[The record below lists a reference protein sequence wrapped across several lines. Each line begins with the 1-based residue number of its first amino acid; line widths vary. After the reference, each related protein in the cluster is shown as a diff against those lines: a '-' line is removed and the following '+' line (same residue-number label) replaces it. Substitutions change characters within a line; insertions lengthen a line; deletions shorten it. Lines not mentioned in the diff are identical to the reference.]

1 MQKRVINI
9 GDRID
14 MTHLKSAVRR
24 KLSENTYVSSILDY
38 DGKRALRISAPMFE
52 SRLIPVQVGDEYE
65 FCIYT
70 STELYKTKARI
81 VRRFREGKVFVV
93 DVEMLTPLEKFQRR
107 QFFRLDCTIKM
118 RYRIISEEEKALRDF
133 IRTHEFE
140 DAETMEMYLTKLE
153 SYLGDWD
160 RGMLTDISGGGV
172 RFQCSKRI
180 EPNRIVEV
188 SFPLKFEE
196 RTVSFCCMAKVVA
209 VADISFDG
217 MSEIELRCE
226 FYEIEKEK
234 QELVV
239 KYVFEEQ
246 RRRIKNRWG
255 WQQETQQVML
265 QETQQ
270 EMQQE
275 EKED

>member
-1 MQKRVINI
+1 MQKTVINI

-14 MTHLKSAVRR
+14 MTHVKSSVRR
-24 KLSENTYVSSILDY
+24 KLSEDTYASSVIDY
-38 DGKRALRISAPMFE
+38 DGRRALRISAPMFE
-52 SRLIPVQVGDEYE
+52 SRLIPVELQDEYE
-65 FCIYT
+65 LCIFT
-70 STELYKTKARI
+70 STELYKTRAKI

-93 DVEMLTPLEKFQRR
+93 DVELITPLEKFQRR
-107 QFFRLDCTIKM
+107 QFFRLDCTLKM
-118 RYRIISEEEKALRDF
+118 RYRTVSSEERALRDF

-153 SYLGDWD
+153 SYLGNWE

-172 RFQCSKRI
+172 RFQCSQKI

-209 VADISFDG
+209 VADISFEG
-217 MSEIELRCE
+217 MREIELRCE
-226 FYEIEKEK
+226 FFEMEKEK

-255 WQQETQQVML
+255 WQQETQ
-265 QETQQ
+265 T

-275 EKED
+275 EQED